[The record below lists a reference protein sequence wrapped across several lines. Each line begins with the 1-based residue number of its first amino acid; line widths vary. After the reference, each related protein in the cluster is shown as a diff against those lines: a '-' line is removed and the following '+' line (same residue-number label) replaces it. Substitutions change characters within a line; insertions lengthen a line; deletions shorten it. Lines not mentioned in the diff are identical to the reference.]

1 MLCPNRKS
9 GAGYASAE
17 STGYRR
23 PPPAGAMTLQ
33 KIVIAITGATG
44 SIYGLRLL
52 EMLSEDPSCETH
64 LVISQAAA
72 LNIRAELPLTLKK
85 SEASAD
91 VVPTIRNVGAS
102 ISSGSFICAPSI
114 IATLSLLNIAAIPK
128 C

>member
-52 EMLSEDPSCETH
+52 EMLREDPSCETH
-64 LVISQAAA
+64 LVVSQAAV
-72 LNIRAELPLTLKK
+72 LNIREELPLRSEERRVGKEVVSTVRFRGSPCPLKK
-85 SEASAD
+85 
-91 VVPTIRNVGAS
+91 
-102 ISSGSFICAPSI
+102 
-114 IATLSLLNIAAIPK
+114 
-128 C
+128 

>member
-44 SIYGLRLL
+44 SIYGLRLMA
-52 EMLSEDPSCETH
+52 MLREDPSCETH
-64 LVISQAAA
+64 LVVSQAAV
-72 LNIRAELPLTLKK
+72 LNIREELPRTLK
-85 SEASAD
+85 
-91 VVPTIRNVGAS
+91 IGR
-102 ISSGSFICAPSI
+102 APVRTPFTN
-114 IATLSLLNIAAIPK
+114 AHLGCGLLL
-128 C
+128 